1 MIGKTFSVERNTEVV
16 SNEKA
21 SRTIVR
27 FRMLVLM
34 LVFVYDSG
42 KGSRYQII
50 TDTHRNH
57 ATGRY
62 SADSIVPQ
70 DHAPLS
76 EVRYSKIR
84 YGILARMDGLVQ
96 FIGAKGRKMQSMNLR
111 FTVSGEYPSFNP
123 LTIRCDYERFEC
135 PDKWTAIAYVV

>member
-16 SNEKA
+16 RNEKA
-21 SRTIVR
+21 GRTIVR
-27 FRMLVLM
+27 FGMLVLM

-42 KGSRYQII
+42 KGNRYQIK
-50 TDTHRNH
+50 TDSHRKH
-57 ATGRY
+57 AAGRY
-62 SADSIVPQ
+62 NPDSIVPQ
-70 DHAPLS
+70 DPPPLS
-76 EVRYSKIR
+76 EVRNSKIR

-123 LTIRCDYERFEC
+123 LTIRYDYL
-135 PDKWTAIAYVV
+135 